1 MGYGHYST
9 AAYDRIRATKG
20 YGRKSRAQIFTSRS
34 IDPEMDPR
42 TIVTRES
49 RDSEDHPN
57 SLPVIVA
64 LDVTGSMGFVPE
76 EIVKRG
82 LPKLMDA
89 MLDAGIADPQVLFAG
104 VGDFVYDRAPLQV
117 GQFESSA
124 ELLDRWL
131 TKVYLEGGGGGNNN
145 ESYNLAY
152 LLAARHTTTDAWE
165 KRRRK
170 GFLITIGD
178 EPCADRIPSEV
189 IQRLTTGDRRQ
200 GVTTADILA
209 EAQERY
215 HVFHFHLVHDAPSKS
230 EHRKQGWYELLGDR
244 FVVLQN
250 HDELS
255 ASIASVIVDTV
266 AAEGHTI
273 AVGAGPGA
281 VSPESHDSTTGSGV
295 AEWML

>member
-9 AAYDRIRATKG
+9 AAYDRIRASKG
-20 YGRKSRAQIFTSRS
+20 YGRKSRAQIFTSRM

-42 TIVTRES
+42 SVVTRES
-49 RDSEDHPN
+49 RDSAEHPN

-76 EIVKRG
+76 DIVKRG
-82 LPKLMDA
+82 LPTLMDD
-89 MLDAGIADPQVLFAG
+89 MLDAGVADPQILFAG
-104 VGDFVYDRAPLQV
+104 IGDFVYDSAPLQV

-131 TKVYLEGGGGGNNN
+131 TKVFLEGGGGGNNN

-152 LLAARHTTTDAWE
+152 LLAARHTATDAWT

-178 EPCADRIPSEV
+178 EPCADRIPGEV
-189 IQRLTTGDRRQ
+189 IERLTTGENRQ
-200 GVTTADILA
+200 PITTADILA

-215 HVFHFHLVHDAPSKS
+215 HVFHFHLVHDAASKT
-230 EHRKQGWYELLGDR
+230 EHRKQGWHELLGDR
-244 FVVLQN
+244 FIVLQN
-250 HDELS
+250 HDGLS
-255 ASIASVIVDTV
+255 AAIASVIVDTV
-266 AAEGHTI
+266 RSEPAP
-273 AVGAGPGA
+273 VGASSVSMSVAGGDGADGANGA
-281 VSPESHDSTTGSGV
+281 V
-295 AEWML
+295 EWML